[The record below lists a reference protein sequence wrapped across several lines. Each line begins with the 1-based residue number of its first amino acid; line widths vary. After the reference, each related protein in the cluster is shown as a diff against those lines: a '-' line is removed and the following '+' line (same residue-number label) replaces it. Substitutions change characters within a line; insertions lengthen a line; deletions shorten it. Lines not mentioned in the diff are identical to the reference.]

1 MKLFSTEQ
9 LGPTQSLTPEGYL
22 LCENV
27 PVARVG
33 KQIYTAADLPGV
45 RAGTDG
51 LITVVREESEVF
63 RPETVASFE
72 GKSVTVLHQFVDPSN
87 VKTFEVGHGQNFRRS
102 EIDRDLMVCDLLI
115 KDEKAIKLVRF
126 DPKNPL
132 KKSMRQISLGYDAD
146 YIEAEP
152 GLAYQKNIIGN
163 HIALVERGRAGP
175 RCSIQDEET
184 MSKATA
190 PTVLQKLVRAFR
202 TGDSD
207 LIEKTVDEAETEEK
221 RVADEAAA
229 EEEKKER
236 QATTDAI
243 STLTQ
248 TVATLAKTVAD
259 MSKPAK
265 TKDEA
270 GDELPTGD
278 EETAEEKEKRVA
290 DEAAAE
296 EENKVKT
303 EDSMRDTI
311 SRAEILVPGF
321 SAPTLDSVT
330 DANGVAAVQRKVLSE
345 ALKTQDGKTAFA
357 GLLGGRTLD
366 ALTVDQ
372 VGTVFLAASEL
383 ARQKNN
389 SKGAVTAL
397 KTKDFGAP
405 TSAATINAR
414 NSEFYKKS

>member
-1 MKLFSTEQ
+1 MKLFTTEQ
-9 LGPTQSLTPEGYL
+9 IGRTQSLTPEGFL
-22 LCENV
+22 LCQDV

-33 KQIYTAADLPGV
+33 KQIYNASDLPGV
-45 RAGTDG
+45 RPGHDG

-72 GKSVTVLHQFVDPSN
+72 GKSITVLHQFVDPSN

-102 EIDRDLMVCDLLI
+102 EIERDLMICDLLI

-126 DPKNPL
+126 DPKQPT
-132 KKSMRQISLGYDAD
+132 KKTLRQISLGYDAD
-146 YIEAEP
+146 YVEAEP
-152 GLAYQKNIIGN
+152 GLAFQRNIIGN

-175 RCSIQDEET
+175 RCSIQDEDT

-190 PTVLQKLVRAFR
+190 PTLLQKVLRAFR

-207 LIEKTVDEAETEEK
+207 LIEKTVDEAEAEEK
-221 RVADEAAA
+221 RVADEETA

-248 TVATLAKTVAD
+248 TVAALAKTVAD
-259 MSKPAK
+259 LGKPAK

-270 GDELPTGD
+270 AEELETND
-278 EETAEEKEKRVA
+278 EETAEEKEKRMT

-296 EENKVKT
+296 EEKKVKT

-321 SAPTLDSVT
+321 TAPTLDSVT

-345 ALKTQDGKTAFA
+345 ALKTQDGKTAYA
-357 GLLGGRTLD
+357 GLLGGRTVD
-366 ALTVDQ
+366 ELTVDA

-389 SKGAVTAL
+389 AKGAVTAL
-397 KTKDFGAP
+397 KTKDFGSA